1 MSQDP
6 TEDALSPSTSR
17 KSNGDLTSV
26 EGLKFISETKII
38 PRSDSATKKGHLH
51 ILTDAGQGT
60 WERRWF
66 VLKRPHLHMFA
77 HSNELEECGVI
88 SLSGVNVE
96 SDPAK
101 EALLG
106 VSLFSARFGQ
116 HLTMVQRAFSFTLF
130 TASNSYALAA
140 SSAKELQAW
149 TVKLDPTRS
158 LPA

>member
-1 MSQDP
+1 M
-6 TEDALSPSTSR
+6 
-17 KSNGDLTSV
+17 
-26 EGLKFISETKII
+26 
-38 PRSDSATKKGHLH
+38 
-51 ILTDAGQGT
+51 
-60 WERRWF
+60 
-66 VLKRPHLHMFA
+66 LKRPHLHMFA

-106 VSLFSARFGQ
+106 VSASPARFEPQ
-116 HLTMVQRAFSFTLF
+116 LIMLQRAFSFTLF

>member
-1 MSQDP
+1 MQIVLSQDP
-6 TEDALSPSTSR
+6 TDESPSSNAKSR

-38 PRSDSATKKGHLH
+38 PRSDSATKKGHMH
-51 ILTDAGQGT
+51 VLTDAGQGT

-66 VLKRPHLHMFA
+66 VLKRPYLHMYA

-88 SLSGVNVE
+88 SLTGVNVE

-106 VSLFSARFGQ
+106 VSVFAYR
-116 HLTMVQRAFSFTLF
+116 VQ
-130 TASNSYALAA
+130 
-140 SSAKELQAW
+140 
-149 TVKLDPTRS
+149 
-158 LPA
+158 